1 MGAHRGQRHVGRC
14 RLHNDSHG
22 KTIYPQPYVQVDDDE
37 PTGPRKRVGHGG
49 ATPMP
54 LCVRERDQ
62 SFFPFRGGDLHPL
75 AAKTFM
81 PQPD

>member
-1 MGAHRGQRHVGRC
+1 
-14 RLHNDSHG
+14 
-22 KTIYPQPYVQVDDDE
+22 
-37 PTGPRKRVGHGG
+37 
-49 ATPMP
+49 MP